1 MPPKIF
7 IDADGCPVK
16 DETYRVAQR
25 LQLEVEVVCN
35 RPLSVPSST
44 RVRLVVVAH
53 GSDEADKYIAASVT
67 PGDVV
72 VTTDL
77 PLAARV
83 VDAGAHP
90 ITPRGRVFDA
100 DSVSD
105 ALASRDLA
113 TTLRSL
119 TMDGAG
125 AGGGPPPFGPKD
137 RSQFLNQLDALLQRV
152 LRERRA
158 PPRPG
163 AT

>member
-35 RPLSVPSST
+35 RPLSVPSSA

-83 VDAGAHP
+83 VVGVGDPNPLVDGGGVA
-90 ITPRGRVFDA
+90 
-100 DSVSD
+100 
-105 ALASRDLA
+105 
-113 TTLRSL
+113 TLRAAGIEVEVGCD
-119 TMDGAG
+119 TMNRIMNND
-125 AGGGPPPFGPKD
+125 P
-137 RSQFLNQLDALLQRV
+137 
-152 LRERRA
+152 
-158 PPRPG
+158 
-163 AT
+163 